1 MKASSRVQCYDRRD
15 EYFFCL
21 GARAGEPVSK
31 CAGRRRWGMA
41 LALPAPTALHAQVSA
56 DLLAAA
62 EPDPALAAGN
72 PAPRVHRQPR

>member
-31 CAGRRRWGMA
+31 RAGRGGA
-41 LALPAPTALHAQVSA
+41 LALG
-56 DLLAAA
+56 DK
-62 EPDPALAAGN
+62 
-72 PAPRVHRQPR
+72 PRACGARVCVR

>member
-31 CAGRRRWGMA
+31 RAGRRRWG
-41 LALPAPTALHAQVSA
+41 TS
-56 DLLAAA
+56 
-62 EPDPALAAGN
+62 
-72 PAPRVHRQPR
+72 RVRVVRA